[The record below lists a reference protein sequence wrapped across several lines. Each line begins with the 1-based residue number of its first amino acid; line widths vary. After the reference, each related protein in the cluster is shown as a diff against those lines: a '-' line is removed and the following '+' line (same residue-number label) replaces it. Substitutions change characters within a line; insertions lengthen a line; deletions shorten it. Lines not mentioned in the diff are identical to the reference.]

1 MIGRQPL
8 IRRFQTPPAKNP
20 RPGRRSMY
28 LRGEQAL
35 PDLQKEVRS
44 LVEENEMLRKEA
56 EDLHRACAAASAENR
71 TLQLRLDQRNTPIRS
86 HSPAPRAKQEPA
98 APPPLVQCDGGE
110 GGGFRIPDL
119 NLPASDDL

>member
-1 MIGRQPL
+1 
-8 IRRFQTPPAKNP
+8 
-20 RPGRRSMY
+20 MY

-86 HSPAPRAKQEPA
+86 DSPAPRAKQEPDAPPRA
-98 APPPLVQCDGGE
+98 APPPLVQCDDGE